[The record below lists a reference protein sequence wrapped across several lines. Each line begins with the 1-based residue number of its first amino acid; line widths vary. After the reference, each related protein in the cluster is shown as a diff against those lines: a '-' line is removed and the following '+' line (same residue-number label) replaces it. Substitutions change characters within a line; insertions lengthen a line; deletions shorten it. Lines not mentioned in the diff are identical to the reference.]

1 MESEEDKFKRRRG
14 EMVEQQ
20 IARRGVEDDNV
31 LGAMRTVPRE
41 AFVPPRYRSMAYS
54 DRPLPIGQGQTI
66 SQPYIVAMMTESA
79 HVAPGDRVLEIG
91 TGSGYGA
98 AILSRIADEV
108 YTIERHAELADEA
121 EQVYRDLGYDN
132 IEVVIGDGTKGL
144 PDGAPFDAIICTAS
158 GPQVP
163 ESYKSQI
170 DVGGTI
176 VMPVGKKS
184 GGQQMVVLTRTDE
197 ESFEEEDLGF
207 VRFVP
212 LIGNEAWEA
221 DESTGASR
229 PSSGNSSIDL

>member
-1 MESEEDKFKRRRG
+1 MEAEEEKFERRRR

-31 LGAMRTVPRE
+31 LEAMRTVPRE

-54 DRPLPIGQGQTI
+54 DRPLPIGEGQTI

-79 HVAPGDRVLEIG
+79 GVAPGDRVLEVG

-98 AILSRIADEV
+98 AIISRIAGEV
-108 YTIERHAELADEA
+108 YTIERHVELDEA
-121 EQVYRDLGYDN
+121 EQVYRELGYDN

-144 PDGAPFDAIICTAS
+144 PDGAPFEAIICTAS

-163 ESYKSQI
+163 ESYKDQV

-184 GGQQMVVLTRTDE
+184 GGQRMVVLTRTDE
-197 ESFEEEDLGF
+197 ENFEKEDLGF

-212 LIGNEAWEA
+212 LIGTEAWEEE
-221 DESTGASR
+221 ESTGASR
-229 PSSGNSSIDL
+229 PSSGGSSLDI